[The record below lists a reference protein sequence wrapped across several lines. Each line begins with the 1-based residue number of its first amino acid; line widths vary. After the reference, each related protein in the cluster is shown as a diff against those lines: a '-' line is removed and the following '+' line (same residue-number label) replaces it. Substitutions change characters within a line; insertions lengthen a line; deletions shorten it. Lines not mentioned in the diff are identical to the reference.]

1 MTDTSTSIGGT
12 VAPGYEP
19 VAEAFARNFSH
30 HGDVGAALCVYRH
43 GEVVADLWGGVE
55 DPATGTPYGPDTLQL
70 VFSSTK
76 GATALCA
83 NLLAQRGELDLDA
96 PVVRYWPEFGAEGK
110 AATTVRDLLSHRAG
124 LAAFAERISIED
136 FIAWDPA
143 VERLAAQ
150 APNWEPG
157 TAHGYHALTFGHLVG
172 EVVRRATGRTLGRWF
187 ADEVAAPLGLDFH
200 IGLPPELE
208 PRVAPLFDFVA
219 PPRPSRSDEAIASVE
234 AAAPAAPVDL
244 GPLVTAMIT
253 KGTLT
258 YRVFTRPPLRIPRF
272 NEPAVREAEIPAAN
286 GITNARS
293 LARMYASIVGDGV
306 DGVRLLDPAQVDDAR
321 QVRSEGDDL
330 VLIYPNRIGTGFFLS
345 SPSTPLT
352 SPGAFGHS
360 GMGGSL
366 GFADPELELGFGYVM
381 NQAQQHPDLDPRTH
395 EVVRALKAI
404 CLPAA

>member
-1 MTDTSTSIGGT
+1 
-12 VAPGYEP
+12 
-19 VAEAFARNFSH
+19 
-30 HGDVGAALCVYRH
+30 
-43 GEVVADLWGGVE
+43 
-55 DPATGTPYGPDTLQL
+55 
-70 VFSSTK
+70 
-76 GATALCA
+76 
-83 NLLAQRGELDLDA
+83 
-96 PVVRYWPEFGAEGK
+96 VVRYWPEFGAEGK

-124 LAAFAERISIED
+124 LAAFDERISIED

-306 DGVRLLDPAQVDDAR
+306 DGVRLLDPSQVDDAR

-345 SPSTPLT
+345 SASTPLT
-352 SPGAFGHS
+352 SPGALGHS

-404 CLPAA
+404 CGV

>member
-12 VAPGYEP
+12 VAAGYEP
-19 VAEAFARNFSH
+19 VAEAFARNFSQ

-43 GEVVADLWGGVE
+43 GQVVVDLWGGVE

-83 NLLAQRGELDLDA
+83 NLLAQRGDLNLDA
-96 PVVRYWPEFGAEGK
+96 PVVEYWPEFGAQGK
-110 AATTVRDLLSHRAG
+110 GAITVRDVLSHRAG
-124 LAAFAERISIED
+124 LAAFEERISIED

-157 TAHGYHALTFGHLVG
+157 TAHGYHALTYGHLVG
-172 EVVRRATGRTLGRWF
+172 EIVRRVTGRTLGRYF
-187 ADEVAAPLGLDFH
+187 AEEVAAPLDLDFY

-208 PRVAPLFDFVA
+208 PRVAPLFDFIP
-219 PPRPSRSDEAIASVE
+219 PPRPSRSDAAVGAIEAT
-234 AAAPAAPVDL
+234 APAAPVDL

-258 YRVFTRPPLRIPRF
+258 YRVFTRPPLRIPGF
-272 NEPAVREAEIPAAN
+272 NEPAVREAEVPAAN

-293 LARMYASIVGDGV
+293 LARMYASMVGDGV

-321 QVRSEGDDL
+321 VARSEGDDL
-330 VLIYPNRIGTGFFLS
+330 VLIYPTKIGTGFFLS
-345 SPSTPLT
+345 SAATPLT
-352 SPGAFGHS
+352 TPGALGHS

-395 EVVRALKAI
+395 DVVHALKVI
-404 CLPAA
+404 CAA